1 MNVWLILKSIC
12 AYAIVNN
19 GRRTIVRLIAPL
31 AAVALVF
38 VSCGSGPAPAS
49 NEAGSGQVLVEKK
62 AVVKFA
68 DGTVDEFTVNEY
80 DPSDITLLRQKR
92 FSASG
97 SPDSL
102 TDQVEFTYDEEKR
115 VLTNKLTRDD
125 VNPLKSRIDYEYDKA
140 TNRLLTETIF
150 DKSNRMVSANKYTYN
165 SDGNVASRVILNGSG
180 QELARTVYT
189 YKGNL
194 AVASETRDGKGRKIS
209 SSVNE
214 YDRKG
219 KLVGQTLKN
228 AADVVTR
235 KISTVWQNDLE
246 LETTQTAAD
255 GKLQLRITNEYGASG
270 ELLRKT
276 VENYLV
282 NSKQVMEFEYETRPE
297 RGNT

>member
-1 MNVWLILKSIC
+1 M
-12 AYAIVNN
+12 
-19 GRRTIVRLIAPL
+19 IVRFIALL
-31 AAVALVF
+31 AAAALVF
-38 VSCGSGPAPAS
+38 VSCGSGPVSGGNA
-49 NEAGSGQVLVEKK
+49 AGPGEGLVEKR

-102 TDQVEFTYDEEKR
+102 VDQVEFIYDEEKR
-115 VLTNKLTRDD
+115 MVTTKLTRDGE
-125 VNPLKSRIDYEYDKA
+125 NPLKSRTDYGYDKT
-140 TNRLLTETIF
+140 TNRLLTETIY

-165 SDGNVASRVILNGSG
+165 SAGNVASRVILNRDG

-194 AVASETRDGKGRKIS
+194 VVASETRDGTGRRIS

-214 YDRKG
+214 YDRNG

-228 AADVVTR
+228 ADNVVTR
-235 KISTVWQNDLE
+235 KISTVWQDDLQ
-246 LETTQTAAD
+246 LETTQTASD
-255 GKLQLRITNEYGASG
+255 GKLQLKITNEYGASG

-282 NSKQVMEFEYETRPE
+282 NSKQIMEFEYETRPE